1 MVEAKRVVS
10 LADVGPDPLVVN
22 IVSVVNNNDYF
33 RSALW
38 TGNNLQVTV
47 MNIEE
52 GDDIGAEI
60 HEEDQFI
67 KIESGRATVF
77 IGRSAEDFYYQRL
90 IDKDF
95 AVIIPA
101 GTWHNIKNTGD
112 VPLKLYSIY
121 APPHH
126 KKGTVNITKDE
137 IE

>member
-1 MVEAKRVVS
+1 MTEAKKVVTIT
-10 LADVGPDPLVVN
+10 DVGPDPLVVN
-22 IVSVVNNNDYF
+22 IANVVDENEYF

-47 MNIEE
+47 MNIKPGE
-52 GDDIGAEI
+52 DIGAEI

-67 KIESGRATVF
+67 KIEDGRATVF

-90 IDKDF
+90 IDRDF

-101 GTWHNIKNTGD
+101 GTWHNIKNSAD
-112 VPLKLYSIY
+112 APLKLYSVY

-126 KKGTVNITKDE
+126 KKGTTHTTRKE
-137 IE
+137 SE

>member
-1 MVEAKRVVS
+1 MLKAKNVLS
-10 LADVGPDPLVVN
+10 ITDTGPDPLVVN
-22 IVSVVNNNDYF
+22 IVNVVIDNDYF
-33 RSALW
+33 RSTLW

-47 MNIEE
+47 MNIEA

-112 VPLKLYSIY
+112 VPLKLYSVY

-126 KKGTVNITKDE
+126 EKGTIHTTKE
-137 IE
+137 ESE

>member
-1 MVEAKRVVS
+1 MTEAKKVVTIT
-10 LADVGPDPLVVN
+10 DVGPDPLVVN
-22 IVSVVNNNDYF
+22 IANVVDENEYF

-47 MNIEE
+47 MNIKSGE
-52 GDDIGAEI
+52 DIGAEI

-67 KIESGRATVF
+67 KTEDGRATVF

-90 IDKDF
+90 IDRDF

-101 GTWHNIKNTGD
+101 GTWHNIKNAGD
-112 VPLKLYSIY
+112 VPLKLYSVY

-126 KKGTVNITKDE
+126 KKGTTHTTRKE
-137 IE
+137 SE